1 MTLLVTVLADG
12 SSVIIKSLVQRP
24 RPSGDGIHLLQ
35 HLLDS
40 PSYPSGHVLHA
51 TAVLGMLLFLTY
63 QVRRPAAWVWVVR
76 VVLVLLIVL
85 MAPSRVLE
93 GEHWPSDV
101 LEGLLYGAFWL
112 VAGIH
117 AYRWA
122 WQRWPRLRGRHEQD
136 SAEDGEPTRRGRAMA
151 YAGPRGR

>member
-101 LEGLLYGAFWL
+101 LEGLLYGAF
-112 VAGIH
+112 
-117 AYRWA
+117 
-122 WQRWPRLRGRHEQD
+122 
-136 SAEDGEPTRRGRAMA
+136 
-151 YAGPRGR
+151 